1 MKVLITGAGGMLGQ
15 ALVQALHNQELI
27 PLSHQVLDVTDGSAV
42 RTAIQKAAPDVV
54 VHAAAWTSVDG
65 CEGDADRA
73 FSINAVGTR
82 NVALACQPRG
92 TPCCYVSTDY
102 VFDGTKANPYLEWD
116 RPNPLS
122 VYGASK
128 LAGEQEIRSHLD
140 RFWIVRTSWLYG
152 PGGRHFVGAILDKA
166 KAGDPLRVVD
176 DQIGSPTLTSD
187 LARALAR
194 LIRTQAYGTYHLT
207 NAGACS
213 WYDLALKI
221 LQIAG
226 LGTIP
231 VKAISSEDLAR
242 PAKRPQN
249 SRLRNFCW
257 EALGY
262 PPLRSWEEALEA
274 YLHSEPGR

>member
-54 VHAAAWTSVDG
+54 VHAAAWTNVDG
-65 CEGDADRA
+65 CEGDPDRA
-73 FSINAVGTR
+73 FAVNALGTR
-82 NVALACQPRG
+82 NVALACQAAG
-92 TPCCYVSTDY
+92 VACCYLSTDY

-128 LAGEQEIRSHLD
+128 LAGEQEIKAHLE

-152 PGGRHFVGAILDKA
+152 PGGRHFVGTILEKA
-166 KAGDPLRVVD
+166 RAGESLRVVN

-187 LARALAR
+187 LARALR
-194 LIRTQAYGTYHLT
+194 TLITTQAYGTYHLT
-207 NAGACS
+207 NSGACS
-213 WYDLALKI
+213 WYEFALEI
-221 LQIAG
+221 LRLSG
-226 LGTIP
+226 LGATP
-231 VKAISSEDLAR
+231 VKAISSMELTRA
-242 PAKRPQN
+242 AKRPQN
-249 SRLRNFCW
+249 SRLRNLCW
-257 EALGY
+257 DALGH
-262 PPLRSWEEALEA
+262 PALRSWEKALQA
-274 YLHSEPGR
+274 YLHAEPGR